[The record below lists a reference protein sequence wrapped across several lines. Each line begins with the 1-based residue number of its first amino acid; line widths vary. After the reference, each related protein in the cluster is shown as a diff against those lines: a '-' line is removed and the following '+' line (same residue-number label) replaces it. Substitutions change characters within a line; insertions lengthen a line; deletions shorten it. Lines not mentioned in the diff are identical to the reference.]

1 MIVRWP
7 LHPPP
12 SEGEALT
19 SWLSRLA
26 EIYGLSVEEL
36 IRHNLVAQGRDRPDH
51 HTSALDLN
59 PPSGVL
65 PALAARTGVPL
76 DQLRHMTV
84 AGQAPWLLDT
94 LDAEPVLGAA
104 FDTYV
109 HQDSVLLTAKE
120 RPRRQVPGWR
130 AWLPTDPKRGPL
142 RRACP
147 TCQSTTA
154 ADTFGFTLIS
164 QLPLTLSCPQH
175 GCHLEP
181 ALGGLGAFVAWEEQG
196 TRARAA
202 PAAVVVMDARTHQA
216 LRTGTVTL
224 PRRSVHVGV
233 WFRLLRTLIDELST
247 PVSALRT
254 HSHRNVR
261 HIWHTMD
268 HPVRGGMVV
277 PWRPYEALPWTQQQ
291 MFLEAAATAL
301 HLIEAGEVTAH
312 GTLAQLLTPE
322 PHRPVHHGT
331 PPAPRQR
338 DYWKEVRDA
347 MDEAIALARAGPV
360 AARQLLTTLTALTRS
375 EATFQRVRDDL
386 IALGIPDDHLP
397 RTLAEQRA
405 RQTPA
410 GSRTTVT
417 AEVLDTIRRT

>member
-1 MIVRWP
+1 MTARWP

-26 EIYGLSVEEL
+26 EVYGLSVEEP
-36 IRHNLVAQGRDRPDH
+36 IRHNLSPPGLDLPDH

-59 PPSGVL
+59 RPSGVL

-76 DQLRHMTV
+76 DQLRHMTI
-84 AGQAPWLLDT
+84 AGQVPWLLDT
-94 LDAEPVLGAA
+94 LDPEPVPGAA

-142 RRACP
+142 RQACP
-147 TCQSTTA
+147 TCQSTA
-154 ADTFGFTLIS
+154 AAGTFGFTLIS

-181 ALGGLGAFVAWEEQG
+181 AFGGLGAFVAWEKQG

-224 PRRSVHVGV
+224 PRRSVQVGV
-233 WFRLLRTLIDELST
+233 WFRLLRTLIDELT
-247 PVSALRT
+247 APVSALRT
-254 HSHRNVR
+254 RSHRSVR
-261 HIWHTMD
+261 RIWHTAG
-268 HPVRGGMVV
+268 HPVRAGMVA
-277 PWRPYEALPWTQQQ
+277 PWRPYEALPWPKQQ
-291 MFLEAAATAL
+291 MLLEAAATTL
-301 HLIEAGEVTAH
+301 DLIETGEVTAH
-312 GTLAQLLTPE
+312 GTLASLLTPE
-322 PHRPVHHGT
+322 PHRPVPDGNPPDHH
-331 PPAPRQR
+331 
-338 DYWKEVRDA
+338 YWQESEDA
-347 MDEAIALARAGPV
+347 LNTAMALAQEDPV
-360 AARQLLTTLTALTRS
+360 TARQLLSTLTALTRS

-386 IALGIPDDHLP
+386 IALGIPNDHLP

-410 GSRTTVT
+410 GPENDCHILSDGDPSQDL
-417 AEVLDTIRRT
+417 E

>member
-1 MIVRWP
+1 MTARWP

-26 EIYGLSVEEL
+26 EVYGLSVEEL
-36 IRHNLVAQGRDRPDH
+36 IRHNLAPPGLDLPDH
-51 HTSALDLN
+51 HTSALDLS

-65 PALAARTGVPL
+65 PALAERTGVPL

-94 LDAEPVLGAA
+94 LDPEPLPGAA

-120 RPRRQVPGWR
+120 RPHRQVPSWR
-130 AWLPTDPKRGPL
+130 AWLPADPKRWPR

-147 TCQSTTA
+147 TCMSTA
-154 ADTFGFTLIS
+154 ASAVFTLAS

-175 GCHLEP
+175 GCRLEP
-181 ALGGLGAFVAWEEQG
+181 VSGALGNFILWEKQD
-196 TRARAA
+196 THATTASTPVIA
-202 PAAVVVMDARTHQA
+202 MDRRTHDG

-233 WFRLLRTLIDELST
+233 WFRLLRTIIDELT
-247 PVSALRT
+247 APVSTLRIR
-254 HSHRNVR
+254 SHRSVR
-261 HIWHTMD
+261 LIWHAAG
-268 HPVRGGMVV
+268 HPVRAGMVA
-277 PWRPYEALPWTQQQ
+277 PWRPYEALPWPKQQ
-291 MFLEAAATAL
+291 MLLEAAAATL
-301 HLIEAGEVTAH
+301 DLIKTGEVTAH
-312 GTLAQLLTPE
+312 GTLAPLLTPE
-322 PHRPVHHGT
+322 PHRPVYDGT
-331 PPAPRQR
+331 PPAPRPR
-338 DYWKEVRDA
+338 DYWQEIRDA
-347 MDEAIALARAGPV
+347 MDKAIALAQEDPV
-360 AARQLLTTLTALTRS
+360 AARQLLSTLSALTRS
-375 EATFQRVRDDL
+375 EATFQRIRDDL
-386 IALGIPDDHLP
+386 IVLGIPDDHLP

-410 GSRTTVT
+410 VPEATVT
-417 AEVLDTIRRT
+417 S

>member
-1 MIVRWP
+1 MTARWP

-26 EIYGLSVEEL
+26 EVYGLSVEEL
-36 IRHNLVAQGRDRPDH
+36 IRHNLTPPGLDLPDH

-65 PALAARTGVPL
+65 PALAERTGVPL
-76 DQLRHMTV
+76 DHLRRMTI

-94 LDAEPVLGAA
+94 LDPEPVPGAA

-109 HQDSVLLTAKE
+109 HQDSVLLTTKE
-120 RPRRQVPGWR
+120 RPPRQVPGWR
-130 AWLPTDPKRGPL
+130 AWLPSDPRRGPL

-147 TCQSTTA
+147 ICQSTAA
-154 ADTFGFTLIS
+154 ADTFGFTLVS

-175 GCHLEP
+175 GCYLEP
-181 ALGGLGAFVAWEEQG
+181 AFGGLGAFVAWEKQG
-196 TRARAA
+196 THARAA

-233 WFRLLRTLIDELST
+233 WFRLLRTLIDELSA

-254 HSHRNVR
+254 RSHRSVR
-261 HIWHTMD
+261 RIWHTAA
-268 HPVRGGMVV
+268 HPVRAGMVA
-277 PWRPYEALPWTQQQ
+277 PWHPYEALSWPTQQI
-291 MFLEAAATAL
+291 FLETAAATL
-301 HLIEAGEVTAH
+301 DLTETGEVTAH
-312 GTLAQLLTPE
+312 GSLAPLLTPE
-322 PHRPVHHGT
+322 PHRPVHDGV
-331 PPAPRQR
+331 PPAPRSR
-338 DYWKEVRDA
+338 DYWQEIRDT
-347 MDEAIALARAGPV
+347 MNKAIALAQEDPV
-360 AARQLLTTLTALTRS
+360 AARQLLAPLTALTRS

-386 IALGIPDDHLP
+386 IALGVPSDHLP

-410 GSRTTVT
+410 ERETTVT
-417 AEVLDTIRRT
+417 S